1 MLRGFLKEEGD
12 GNGGTGAAGL
22 FWEADYAAPWMGFGT
37 PNRHPLGKQTFKNGG
52 GERDSR
58 PGHMALGVRGKKHPE
73 KWTRSKEVG
82 RWEHKEFIFDD
93 TFKSLKKWM
102 LFT

>member
-22 FWEADYAAPWMGFGT
+22 FWEANYAAPWMGFGT
-37 PNRHPLGKQTFKNGG
+37 PNRHTLGKQTFKNGG

-58 PGHMALGVRGKKHPE
+58 PGHMALGVRGKNTQKN
-73 KWTRSKEVG
+73 G
-82 RWEHKEFIFDD
+82 RGPRKLEDGSI
-93 TFKSLKKWM
+93 KSLFLM
-102 LFT
+102 THLNL